1 MNIKDVFPT
10 KCGQEIR
17 PFIIKKMLYNM
28 LKSKK

>member
-17 PFIIKKMLYNM
+17 PCFIIKKMLYNM
-28 LKSKK
+28 LK